1 MPKRDIYHQ
10 AVRIALENDGWTIT
24 DDPLTVPTPG
34 IEFHI
39 DLGAIRDLIGAKKGG
54 EQIAVEIKSLK
65 GNSVF
70 YDYHQALG
78 QFMMYRLALNLAAK
92 KHFLYLGLPE
102 NEYLRLKKLDIY
114 RISWKEYQVSLLIF
128 NENNKKIVEW
138 INN

>member
-1 MPKRDIYHQ
+1 MPKRDKYHA
-10 AVRIALENDGWTIT
+10 AVRIALEKDGWTIT

-34 IEFHI
+34 LDFHI
-39 DLGAIRDLIGAKKGG
+39 DLGAVRDIIGAQKDG

-78 QFMMYRLALNLAAK
+78 QFMMYRLALRMAEK
-92 KHFLYLGLPE
+92 RHVLYLAIPE
-102 NEYLRLKKLDIY
+102 NEYTRLQKAEIY
-114 RISWKEYQVSLLIF
+114 QISWREFQVNLLIF
-128 NENNKKIVEW
+128 NENKQNIMVW